1 MAHAHDVPD
10 AEHGHVRSAD
20 STHGHDDHEHSV
32 KPYLLVFA
40 GLGVLMF
47 LTVGAAYVN
56 LGYFN
61 VPVAYAI
68 ASLKASLILWY
79 FMHLNRSTRLTQVFA
94 FASFAWLLIFLI
106 MTLGDYV
113 SRNILARADPLTH
126 IRKVDSYEQESGV
139 TGNKLGTVP
148 AEDDIGVQRRDSP
161 TGTTD
166 FPKAN

>member
-10 AEHGHVRSAD
+10 ADHGHVRPAD
-20 STHGHDDHEHSV
+20 SHHGHDDHEHSIR
-32 KPYLLVFA
+32 PYLLVFGA
-40 GLGVLMF
+40 LGILMGA
-47 LTVGAAYVN
+47 TVGAAYIN
-56 LGYFN
+56 LSYFN

-113 SRNILARADPLTH
+113 SRGIMMRADRMTE
-126 IRKVDSYEQESGV
+126 IRKVDSYEQASGMRAAQNV
-139 TGNKLGTVP
+139 KP
-148 AEDDIGVQRRDSP
+148 EDDTGVQRRGSAP
-161 TGTTD
+161 GSTD
-166 FPKAN
+166 HKSE

>member
-10 AEHGHVRSAD
+10 ANHGHVRPAD
-20 STHGHDDHEHSV
+20 SHHGPDDHEHSV
-32 KPYLLVFA
+32 VPYLIVFA
-40 GLGVLMF
+40 ALGLLMVA
-47 LTVGAAYVN
+47 TVGAAYVN

-79 FMHLNRSTRLTQVFA
+79 FMHLNRSTRLVQVFA

-113 SRNILARADPLTH
+113 SRNILARADPVTK
-126 IRKVDSYEQESGV
+126 IRRVDSYEQESGMRAARNP
-139 TGNKLGTVP
+139 GP
-148 AEDDIGVQRRDSP
+148 EEDVGVQRRNSP
-161 TGTTD
+161 PGSTD
-166 FPKAN
+166 FKSE